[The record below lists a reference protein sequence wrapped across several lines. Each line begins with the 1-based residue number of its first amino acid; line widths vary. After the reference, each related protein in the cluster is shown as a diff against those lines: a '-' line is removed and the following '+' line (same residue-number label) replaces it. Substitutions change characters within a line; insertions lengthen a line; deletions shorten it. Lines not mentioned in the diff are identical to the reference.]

1 MTINE
6 AMALE
11 KIVRERLSE
20 LRDLRSKVAV
30 KSETHWFG
38 REPSSDKKES
48 IEPQFDV
55 KTVDKKVV
63 QLENFLFKI
72 SASIKQA
79 NARTDI
85 GFEANVDELL
95 APLA

>member
-11 KIVRERLSE
+11 KIIRERLNE
-20 LRDLRSKVAV
+20 LRTLRSQVAIKTEV
-30 KSETHWFG
+30 SYFG
-38 REPSSDKKES
+38 SRADNDKKEV
-48 IEPQFDV
+48 ITPQYDV
-55 KTVDKKVV
+55 KFVDKKVV

-72 SASIKQA
+72 NAAIKQA
-79 NARTDI
+79 NAKTDI

-95 APLA
+95 APLV